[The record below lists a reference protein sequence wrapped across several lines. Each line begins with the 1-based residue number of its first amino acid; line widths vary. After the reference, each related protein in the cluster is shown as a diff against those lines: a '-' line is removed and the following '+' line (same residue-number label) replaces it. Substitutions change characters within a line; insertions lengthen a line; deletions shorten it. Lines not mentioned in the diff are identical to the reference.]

1 MTRNRLLMGGFAL
14 LATVTLAIP
23 GAAQGKASTA
33 SRTPDGKPNLAGIYS
48 FSTITPLQRP
58 EMLAGKATLDE
69 EEAAAFEASENTRL
83 NRDLFDPIKGQP
95 SAGYAPRAEGGV
107 LSYNEFWYER
117 GSRLTKDK
125 RTSLIVDPPDGR
137 IPLTDAARRRVAE
150 MRRRS
155 DAGIGDAAEDRTLA
169 DRCLMGFNSGP
180 PMVPGSYNN
189 NLQIVQAPGV
199 VVIINEMVHN
209 ARIIPTDGRPHT
221 PFRQWTGDSRGRW
234 EGDTLV
240 VETINFRRE
249 TSLQGSTADTRVV
262 ERFTRVG
269 DDAIKYEFTVSDPTS
284 YIRPWSA
291 MVPMS
296 RIEGPVFEYACHEGN
311 YALTNI
317 LAGARAKEKEKEQA
331 VGSAQP

>member
-1 MTRNRLLMGGFAL
+1 MMRNGLLVGGVAL
-14 LATVTLAIP
+14 LATVILAPIP
-23 GAAQGKASTA
+23 VAAQKKASPPA
-33 SRTPDGKPNLAGIYS
+33 RTPDGKPNLEGIYS

-58 EMLAGKATLDE
+58 EALAGKSTLSE
-69 EEAAAFEASENTRL
+69 EEAAEFEASENTRL

-117 GSRLTKDK
+117 GSRLTNDK
-125 RTSLIVDPPDGR
+125 RTSLIVDPADGR

-155 DAGIGDAAEDRTLA
+155 DAGIGDSAEDRTLA
-169 DRCLMGFNSGP
+169 DRCLIGFNAGP
-180 PMVPGSYNN
+180 PMTPGSYNN
-189 NLQIVQAPGV
+189 NLQIIQGPGV

-221 PFRQWTGDSRGRW
+221 PFRQWAGDSRGRW

-249 TSLQGSTADTRVV
+249 TSLQGSTAETRVV
-262 ERFTRVG
+262 ERFTRLDG
-269 DDAIKYEFTVSDPTS
+269 ETIKYEFTVTDPSS

-291 MVPMS
+291 NLPMM
-296 RIEGPVFEYACHEGN
+296 RIEGPLFEYACHEGN
-311 YALTNI
+311 YAMTNI
-317 LAGARAKEKEKEQA
+317 LSGARAKEKQ
-331 VGSAQP
+331 